1 MPTYLHGMKNLI
13 IHPADASTDF
23 LKPIYANI
31 SNAIILNGGASKDQV
46 KELMTQHDRVIMLGH
61 GSPFGLFSIGQFIG
75 NNGYIVDSTMVDVLK
90 HVECISIWCNADQ
103 FMIKHGLN
111 GFYSGMFISEVGEA
125 MYCGLPGTPQ
135 ETVDASNHYFA
146 QLLGEVI
153 NEPLSAINDYVT
165 DNYGLLTE
173 DNPVAL
179 YNYNRLYL
187 REQLKVD
194 EAELL
199 S

>member
-1 MPTYLHGMKNLI
+1 MPTYLYVMKNLI

-31 SNAIILNGGASKDQV
+31 SDAIILNGGASKDQV
-46 KELMTQHDRVIMLGH
+46 KELITQHDRVIMLGH
-61 GSPFGLFSIGQFIG
+61 GSPFGLFSIGQFAG

-103 FMIKHGLN
+103 FMVKHELS

-125 MYCGLPGTPQ
+125 IYCGLPGTPQ

-187 REQLKVD
+187 TENKQY
-194 EAELL
+194 ETI
-199 S
+199 

>member
-1 MPTYLHGMKNLI
+1 MKNLI

-31 SNAIILNGGASKDQV
+31 SDAIILNGGASKDQV

-61 GSPFGLFSIGQFIG
+61 GSPFGLFSIGQFAG

-103 FMIKHGLN
+103 FMVKHELS

>member
-1 MPTYLHGMKNLI
+1 MKNLI

-31 SNAIILNGGASKDQV
+31 SDAIILNGGATKDQV
-46 KELMTQHDRVIMLGH
+46 KELITQHDRIIMLGH
-61 GSPFGLFSIGQFIG
+61 GSPFGLFSIGQFMG
-75 NNGYIVDSTMVDVLK
+75 NNGYIIDSTMVDVLK
-90 HVECISIWCNADQ
+90 HVECISIWCNADK
-103 FMIKHGLN
+103 FMVKHELN

-125 MYCGLPGTPQ
+125 FYCGLPGTPQ

-187 REQLKVD
+187 REQLKID

>member
-1 MPTYLHGMKNLI
+1 MKNLI

-31 SNAIILNGGASKDQV
+31 SDAIILNGGASKDQV
-46 KELMTQHDRVIMLGH
+46 KELMTQHDRIIMLGH
-61 GSPFGLFSIGQFIG
+61 GSPFGLFSIGQFMG
-75 NNGYIVDSTMVDVLK
+75 NNGYIIDSTMVDVLK
-90 HVECISIWCNADQ
+90 HVECISIWCNADK
-103 FMIKHGLN
+103 FMVKHELN

-125 MYCGLPGTPQ
+125 FYCGLPGTPQ

-173 DNPVAL
+173 DNPIAL

>member
-1 MPTYLHGMKNLI
+1 MKNLI

-31 SNAIILNGGASKDQV
+31 SDAIILNGGASKDQV
-46 KELMTQHDRVIMLGH
+46 KELITQHDRIIMLGH
-61 GSPFGLFSIGQFIG
+61 GSPFGLFSIGQFMG
-75 NNGYIVDSTMVDVLK
+75 NNGYIIDSTMVDVLK

-103 FMIKHGLN
+103 FMVKHELN

-125 MYCGLPGTPQ
+125 FYCGLPGTPQ

-187 REQLKVD
+187 REQLKID

>member
-1 MPTYLHGMKNLI
+1 MKNLI

-31 SNAIILNGGASKDQV
+31 SDAIILNGGASKDQV
-46 KELMTQHDRVIMLGH
+46 KELITQHDRVIMLGH

-90 HVECISIWCNADQ
+90 HVECISIWCNADK
-103 FMIKHGLN
+103 FMVKHELN

>member
-1 MPTYLHGMKNLI
+1 MKNLI

-31 SNAIILNGGASKDQV
+31 SDAIILNGGASKDQV
-46 KELMTQHDRVIMLGH
+46 KELITQHDRVIMLGH
-61 GSPFGLFSIGQFIG
+61 GSPFGLFSIGQFAG

-103 FMIKHGLN
+103 FMVKHELS

-135 ETVDASNHYFA
+135 ETVDASNHYFS

-187 REQLKVD
+187 TENKQY
-194 EAELL
+194 ETI
-199 S
+199 